1 MKWFFVALVALSSI
15 CISPSVSLGTGL
27 ETGFFT
33 NVKYSPM
40 SGDVGGYELYIALSR
55 KGYTAVLL
63 DCQGE
68 CSPLEKVVPIFEG
81 SKISFEHID
90 LAGTKFIFKGKV
102 DESGIRGSFYL
113 PGQGVIEDVSL
124 KRDKTYWNR

>member
-1 MKWFFVALVALSSI
+1 
-15 CISPSVSLGTGL
+15 
-27 ETGFFT
+27 
-33 NVKYSPM
+33 M

-68 CSPLEKVVPIFEG
+68 CSPLEKVVPTIEG

-90 LAGTKFIFKGKV
+90 LAGTKFIFKGEV
-102 DESGIRGSFYL
+102 DESGIRGSFHL
-113 PGQGVIEDVSL
+113 PGEGVVEDVFL
-124 KRDKTYWNR
+124 KRSRTYWNRW